1 MSKTVAEIIWFIGL
15 VGWYVIR
22 QPFERKAR
30 KIGVSKSLLNGREW
44 TLLASATFGLFLIPA
59 AYVLTGF
66 PASLDRPFIPAL
78 AWLAVVPLV
87 AALWLFRRS
96 HVDLGKNWSVTLK
109 IREQHAL
116 VKDGVYRHI
125 RHPMYASFFLLGVS
139 QFLLLPNWLAGTS
152 GLVGVGI
159 LFGFR
164 QSREEQMMLDVFGDE
179 YRSYM
184 AATKRIIPWII

>member
-1 MSKTVAEIIWFIGL
+1 MSKTVAEIIWFLGL

-30 KIGVSKSLLNGREW
+30 KIGVKRSLLNAREW
-44 TLLASATFGLFLIPA
+44 LLLASATVGLFLIPA
-59 AYVLTGF
+59 VYVLTGF

-87 AALWLFRRS
+87 TALWLFRRS

-109 IREQHAL
+109 IREEHAL

-159 LFGFR
+159 LYGFR
-164 QSREEQMMLDVFGDE
+164 QSREEKMMLDAFGDE
-179 YRSYM
+179 YRAYM

>member
-44 TLLASATFGLFLIPA
+44 ALLASATFGLFLIPA

-184 AATKRIIPWII
+184 ATTKRIIPWII